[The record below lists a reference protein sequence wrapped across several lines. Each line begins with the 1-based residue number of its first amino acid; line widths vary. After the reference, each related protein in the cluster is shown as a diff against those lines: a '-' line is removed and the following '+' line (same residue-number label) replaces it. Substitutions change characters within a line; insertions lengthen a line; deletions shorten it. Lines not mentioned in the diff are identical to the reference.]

1 MNIKNRRIQY
11 IIDLITELTKKELKV
26 RYKNSFLGYLWS
38 ILSPLSSALVFFVAF
53 KIVIKLEIKNY
64 VLFLISGLFSWQWFT
79 NSVYASTNL
88 FLQNAP
94 LIKKV
99 KFPRDALVYSMVLN
113 DFIHF
118 VLATPVIFL
127 MMIVYKQKFS
137 AYLLLLPILAC
148 LQFLFVSGVSLVVS
162 SLNLFFRDLERLI
175 VVFTSMLFYMTPII
189 YSEQMVPQK
198 YKFILF
204 LNPMSYFVIL
214 YRNVFMFN
222 RIEYNMLL
230 VAAMYS
236 IVIFLI
242 GHKIYSKLQW
252 RFAEIV

>member
-1 MNIKNRRIQY
+1 MSIKNKQIQY
-11 IIDLITELTKKELKV
+11 IVDLITELAKKELKV

-38 ILSPLSSALVFFVAF
+38 VLSPLSSALVFFVAF
-53 KIVIKLEIKNY
+53 KVVIKLKIENY

-88 FLQNAP
+88 FLQNAS

-99 KFPRDALVYSMVLN
+99 KFPRDTLVYSMVLN
-113 DFIHF
+113 DLVHF

-127 MMIVYKQKFS
+127 MMIIYKQNFTVH
-137 AYLLLLPILAC
+137 LVLLPVLIC

-198 YKFILF
+198 YKFILW

-214 YRNVFMFN
+214 YRDIFMFN
-222 RIEYNMLL
+222 RIEYNLL
-230 VAAMYS
+230 LTIA
-236 IVIFLI
+236 
-242 GHKIYSKLQW
+242 IYSVATFFIGYEIYKKLQW